1 MRRGNRQC
9 LHHVMPCCLTLPLQK
24 LLDAGV
30 TVVGKNIMDE
40 LAYSLGGDN
49 AHYGTPVNP
58 KCPDRLPGGS
68 SSGTAAAVS
77 AGEADLG
84 LGVWVLHQGTAC
96 MDVLILHGNKLEKHK
111 CCGWLLHY

>member
-1 MRRGNRQC
+1 M
-9 LHHVMPCCLTLPLQK
+9 
-24 LLDAGV
+24 DAGV
-30 TVVGKNIMDE
+30 TVVGKNVMDE

-49 AHYGTPVNP
+49 AHYGTPINP

-84 LGVWVLHQGTAC
+84 LGAWVGTAPGYC
-96 MDVLILHGNKLEKHK
+96 FGLWVSMPRHVGAAMQ
-111 CCGWLLHY
+111 